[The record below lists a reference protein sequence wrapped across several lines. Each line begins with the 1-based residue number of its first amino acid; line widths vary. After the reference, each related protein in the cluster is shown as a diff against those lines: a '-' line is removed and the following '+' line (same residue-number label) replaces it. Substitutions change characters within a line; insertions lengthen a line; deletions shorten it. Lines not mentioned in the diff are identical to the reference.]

1 MLRRWLGTICWLL
14 GLLVVNE
21 TVVVWADTEI
31 AGQLQEIQAAVETE
45 SAKLATLHT
54 KLVAGEKVLGGLE
67 QDLKT
72 LRVKEAQLNS
82 NITRLITEE
91 QAARLEIARLARQ
104 IEKTRRLAVQ
114 RIRAVYEGRSRQAL
128 EQVFIRASSRNF
140 VRNIFFLSK
149 IKGFDQEMLR
159 RAQEEMQSYE
169 INQGRLKELLEEPL
183 RILL

>member
-1 MLRRWLGTICWLL
+1 MLRRWLGTICCLL
-14 GLLVVNE
+14 GLLAIEAAVA
-21 TVVVWADTEI
+21 WADTEI

-54 KLVAGEKVLGGLE
+54 KLVEGERVLGDLE

-72 LRVKEAQLNS
+72 LRVKETQLTS

-91 QAARLEIARLARQ
+91 RAARLEMTRLAAQ

-128 EQVFIRASSRNF
+128 EQVFIKANGRNF

-149 IKGFDQEMLR
+149 T
-159 RAQEEMQSYE
+159 
-169 INQGRLKELLEEPL
+169 
-183 RILL
+183 